1 LTAET
6 LRQLN
11 EVYKEFAAF
20 SFNEQKPPLNEQE
33 LDSLID
39 SSKQQAI
46 REATRNQPTTPF
58 EVMKRYD

>member
-1 LTAET
+1 M
-6 LRQLN
+6 
-11 EVYKEFAAF
+11 
-20 SFNEQKPPLNEQE
+20 SGQE

-58 EVMKRYD
+58 EVMQRYD